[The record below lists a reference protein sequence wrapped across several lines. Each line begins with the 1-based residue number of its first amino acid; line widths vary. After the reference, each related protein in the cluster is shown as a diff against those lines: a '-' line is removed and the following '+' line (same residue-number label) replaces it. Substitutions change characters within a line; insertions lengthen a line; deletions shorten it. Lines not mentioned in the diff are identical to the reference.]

1 MSEKFQALEPASFKE
16 IWAKTAVD
24 AEWVL
29 AQLLVDGTGYGL
41 MSF

>member
-1 MSEKFQALEPASFKE
+1 MSEEFQTLEPASFKE
-16 IWAKTAVD
+16 IWSKTAVD

-41 MSF
+41 VSF